1 MPAIVRPGRPGHIF
15 LPQYGYV
22 ASWKITVTD
31 PVSGTVWNITNYIIG
46 DGKITWYSKA
56 LAYVNLKLINDD
68 GRWLDLWDGG
78 ETVEIWAEYADTITP
93 SNKMFKGKLDSILFS
108 CGSDG
113 YTATIKARQV
123 PELSDI
129 KIITQFYNS
138 TCSDAVKN
146 IVASDYSSYLTTT
159 GVENSATTIT
169 TTFNNMA
176 GIQTFS
182 TMVDKSG
189 FDLYIDVDD
198 DVKFF
203 EQESKINLINSI
215 VQGQNLIS
223 LNNYGI
229 NNSNVYNKIS
239 VYGKE
244 ENNIILLKTE
254 ENTTS
259 QTTLWRKD
267 LIISDSSLI
276 SMSDIQDRADMELS
290 NNIKRTAG
298 GNAVCLGMIEI
309 RPGDLIE
316 VSVPYAGATG
326 SHVVSGFTHTFSNS
340 VGFRTSIDLTRRQT
354 SLETLFKEGIDAQRS
369 LIPSINL
376 NSMKNSYT
384 VFFNE
389 DPTLVTH
396 TNTEIVNDKLQ
407 LISGQNTGIA
417 TFNRLLA
424 DENVTQCELRIVTNY
439 PQNQLSSYKVSNDN
453 GVTWETIT
461 VGVVHIFNSTGNKL
475 KFKIN
480 FVGDATTRPA
490 FDMIC
495 VLYK

>member
-1 MPAIVRPGRPGHIF
+1 
-15 LPQYGYV
+15 
-22 ASWKITVTD
+22 
-31 PVSGTVWNITNYIIG
+31 
-46 DGKITWYSKA
+46 
-56 LAYVNLKLINDD
+56 
-68 GRWLDLWDGG
+68 
-78 ETVEIWAEYADTITP
+78 
-93 SNKMFKGKLDSILFS
+93 
-108 CGSDG
+108 
-113 YTATIKARQV
+113 
-123 PELSDI
+123 
-129 KIITQFYNS
+129 
-138 TCSDAVKN
+138 
-146 IVASDYSSYLTTT
+146 
-159 GVENSATTIT
+159 
-169 TTFNNMA
+169 MA